1 MFFPY
6 YFDPTMIILIPAL
19 ILAMYAQF
27 KVKSTYGKYSQ
38 VISRNGLTGAEV
50 ARELLRQNG
59 IYNVTVHQIGGH
71 LTDHYDPTRRVVNL
85 SPRSMA
91 VVLWRQLVLLP
102 MK

>member
-38 VISRNGLTGAEV
+38 VISV
-50 ARELLRQNG
+50 
-59 IYNVTVHQIGGH
+59 
-71 LTDHYDPTRRVVNL
+71 
-85 SPRSMA
+85 MA
-91 VVLWRQLVLLP
+91 
-102 MK
+102 